1 MNRPFSHFSIIVSYI
16 FLFYKIFSLY
26 FHLFCISFSFSFFYL
41 IAILHNFYYVFTVFF
56 LLFSQLFISLLLF
69 FIITQKRPRGLN
81 HFRPS
86 GSIFTFGHNSCFHM
100 TLLSQGNLFHSVSGQ
115 SFHSLDILLIFFLLY
130 SQSSKYYQNFTL
142 TFALILP
149 FITLLF

>member
-1 MNRPFSHFSIIVSYI
+1 MNRPSSHFSIIVSYI

-26 FHLFCISFSFSFFYL
+26 LHLFCILFSFSFFYL
-41 IAILHNFYYVFTVFF
+41 IAILHNFYYAFTVFL

-100 TLLSQGNLFHSVSGQ
+100 TLYCHRAISFILFRGKVFILYKFFVLQ
-115 SFHSLDILLIFFLLY
+115 RFPCSF
-130 SQSSKYYQNFTL
+130 
-142 TFALILP
+142 
-149 FITLLF
+149 LFQT